1 MRIISKLFFVSNFV
15 ISKITRKQIWKKVRQ
30 KIGNIPHLSIDW
42 DDLTDRFIEP
52 VIWVV
57 DHFSDSLGKIFVSLV
72 WLLILFVVGVAY
84 WIGLSFYWNISAELT
99 IALVIFGHWI
109 LLNVVFHYYMA
120 LITPPGLPPDAEQIP
135 HIKARCK
142 KCQSVKPERTHHC
155 SICRTC
161 ILRMDHHCPWLN
173 NCVGHFNHR
182 YFFLF
187 MAYVVLGM
195 IFLFIFGA
203 PVIVHELSI
212 SDASEQPIGYPVFH
226 NGSHLLPVKQ
236 VEEVTPPRSRS
247 LRRAVSVTVAI
258 LCAGILAALGA
269 LVGWHA
275 RLISKG
281 ETSIENLTNKDDRE
295 AKRLEGSTF
304 VNPYDYGSYENWR
317 IFLGL
322 SEGRTW
328 RCVFFPSVHPPRGDG
343 ISWCFKNDLTHV
355 SYK

>member
-1 MRIISKLFFVSNFV
+1 MRIISKLFFISNFV
-15 ISKITRKQIWKKVRQ
+15 VLKITRKQIWKKVRQ
-30 KIGNIPHLSIDW
+30 KICNISQATIDW
-42 DDLTDRFIEP
+42 DNLTDRFIEP
-52 VIWVV
+52 IIWIV
-57 DHFSDSLGKIFVSLV
+57 DRFADSLGRIFVTLV

-84 WIGLSFYWNISAELT
+84 WIGLPFYWNISEGCT

-109 LLNVVFHYYMA
+109 LLNVVFHYWLA
-120 LITPPGLPPDAEQIP
+120 LMTPPGHPPGQEDIP
-135 HIKARCK
+135 EVKSRCK

-203 PVIVHELSI
+203 PVIIHELSI
-212 SDASEQPIGYPVFH
+212 FDASEPIGYPVFN
-226 NGSHLLPVKQ
+226 NGSHLIPVQ
-236 VEEVTPPRSRS
+236 LEEVIPARPRS
-247 LRRAVSVTVAI
+247 LRRGVAVTITI

-275 RLISKG
+275 RLISRG
-281 ETSIENLTNKDDRE
+281 ETSIENLTNKDNRE
-295 AKRLEGSTF
+295 AERLEGRVF
-304 VNPYDYGSYENWR
+304 VNPHDYGFHENWR

-328 RCVFFPSVHPPRGDG
+328 WCVFFPSVHPPRGDG
-343 ISWCFKNDLTHV
+343 ISWCFKNDLTHI
-355 SYK
+355 SYR